1 MCPHLIFDLDGTISD
16 PAIGIARSINY
27 ALSSFGYPALPEKSV
42 SHYIGPPVDETF
54 AQITASSSSEHI
66 SALVGK
72 YRERYV
78 EVGYSENVI
87 YPGVVDTL
95 ERLVGRGAPLG
106 LCTLKRMDVAE
117 KILTLFG
124 IREYFQFVN
133 GGDIGAKKERQLRGL
148 LSDGVID
155 PRSTMIGDRAVD
167 ILAAHA
173 NGLRSVAVLWGHGTR
188 AELEA
193 VHPSLLL
200 EAPEQLLGLDN
211 VGQP

>member
-1 MCPHLIFDLDGTISD
+1 MCPHLVFDLDGTISD
-16 PAIGIARSINY
+16 PAIGIARSVNF
-27 ALSSFGYPALPEKSV
+27 ALSSFGYPPLPEQGISR
-42 SHYIGPPVDETF
+42 YIGPQVDEAF

-72 YRERYV
+72 YRERYA

-87 YPGVVDTL
+87 YPGIVDAL

-106 LCTLKRMDVAE
+106 VCTSKRVDFAE
-117 KILTLFG
+117 RILVLFG

-133 GGDIGAKKERQLRGL
+133 GGDIGTKKERQLRGL

-155 PRSTMIGDRAVD
+155 SRSTMIGDRAVD
-167 ILAAHA
+167 IRAAHA

-193 VHPSLLL
+193 VHPDLFL
-200 EAPEQLLGLDN
+200 EAPEQLLGL
-211 VGQP
+211 VETFE